1 MELFLGPFL
10 NLLLGEDRLDM
21 RQSCYLIKWLLTA
34 ALNVVEISEAFLLR
48 VITLLPITTI
58 HRCLSNLLLTLL
70 PRQLLQ

>member
-21 RQSCYLIKWLLTA
+21 RQSCYLIEWLLTA